1 MRTLL
6 WVVVILDCIF
16 ILLIAAVRL
25 KKYATSKF
33 VLHEETRNTE
43 PQYAHLRKKLH
54 SNLSQVN
61 ALQKVE
67 VVIAG
72 IVLASLLT
80 YLSGVGRGIAYS
92 LLALLLIAVATRLSF
107 IVHRADILFESTLD
121 VILKTTATL
130 KPLWILLG
138 VKNLQQFSVPRSE
151 DELVD
156 MVAVLPSSALS
167 SGQKKRIISALQSY
181 SKKVSSIMTPKNKI
195 VTVKPSA
202 VLGPILLSDLQKSS
216 HGYFPV
222 MVKNG
227 APEGIL
233 QLSHLTDMQQ
243 MKTSKTVADVMQ
255 PNIVWAEE
263 DMSIDELIQLFL
275 QEKQYIVCVRNLSGD
290 FIGVVTIADIM
301 KHSLAIE
308 KE

>member
-16 ILLIAAVRL
+16 ILLIAGVRL
-25 KKYATSKF
+25 KKYATSKYA
-33 VLHEETRNTE
+33 LLTE
-43 PQYAHLRKKLH
+43 LQNSDPRYIVLRKRLH
-54 SNLSQVN
+54 SNLGHVM

-67 VVIAG
+67 LIIAG
-72 IVLASLLT
+72 VVLVSLLT
-80 YLSGVGRGIAYS
+80 YLNGVGKGILYS
-92 LLALLLIAVATRLSF
+92 LAALLAIAVTARLAF
-107 IVHRADILFESTLD
+107 VVERAGKLFESTLD
-121 VILKTTATL
+121 IILKTTTAL
-130 KPLWILLG
+130 RPLWVLLG
-138 VKNLQQFSVPRSE
+138 IKNSSQFSVPHSE
-151 DELVD
+151 EEFAD
-156 MVAVLPSSALS
+156 MITTLPSHALTS
-167 SGQKKRIISALQSY
+167 EQKERIISALQSY
-181 SKKVSSIMTPKNKI
+181 SKKVSSIMTHKNKI

-227 APEGIL
+227 VPEGIL

-243 MKTSKTVADVMQ
+243 MKTRKTVADVMQ

-263 DMSIDELIQLFL
+263 DMSVGELIQLFL
-275 QEKQYIVCVRNLSGD
+275 QEKQYIICVRNLSGD